1 MRARD
6 QRVTELRRTLPRRE
20 GQKSSER
27 RAARIGYRGDIAEKR
42 VNPQFYPLSVLDRLN
57 SAELDLLLARCV
69 ERRVVAGTLLFAQSA
84 PRTGTLIVK
93 QGLVRTYY
101 SSPTGKEVTV
111 GFWSDGDMVGG
122 PDFFDEC
129 MHVWSGEAAEDS
141 VVWVIKGRDLH
152 ELSASVPAIAECVI
166 AALSFKLR
174 WVSLLL
180 QNMGTKSVRHR
191 LAHLLVSLSDMYG
204 VKCEEGIQ
212 IRYPF
217 TQEDLANMIC
227 ATRQW
232 VSMTFRRFQQ
242 EGIVRVAKRRLVI
255 RDMAGLRG
263 MAREIPA
270 GDAKD

>member
-1 MRARD
+1 
-6 QRVTELRRTLPRRE
+6 
-20 GQKSSER
+20 
-27 RAARIGYRGDIAEKR
+27 
-42 VNPQFYPLSVLDRLN
+42 
-57 SAELDLLLARCV
+57 
-69 ERRVVAGTLLFAQSA
+69 VAGTLLFAQAA
-84 PRTGTLIVK
+84 PRTGTFIVK

-101 SSPTGKEVTV
+101 SSPMGKEVTV

-129 MHVWSGEAAEDS
+129 MHVWSGEAVEDS
-141 VVWVIKGRDLH
+141 VVWVIKGHDLH
-152 ELSASVPAIAECVI
+152 ELSVTVPAIAECVI

-180 QNMGTKSVRHR
+180 QNMGTESVRHR

-232 VSMTFRRFQQ
+232 VSMTLRKFQQ

-255 RDMAGLRG
+255 LDMAGLRG
-263 MAREIPA
+263 MAREIPG
-270 GDAKD
+270 GDA